1 MARGGDARHHDPKE
15 PERRSDG
22 GRGPDASTGEAAAD
36 LSVPARPTAKTG
48 GLVRRVVASL
58 VPRRRDLRG
67 TVYLVLDHSTSMGD
81 PGKMEQLR
89 QGALRFFLEAVQ
101 RDYAVGAVAFAGAAE
116 LVTGAGLNAHRFWR
130 KLHALRPYGRTAM
143 ASGLRLGLGRL
154 RFRGGRK
161 VLVLITDGMPDDRA
175 ATLEAA
181 RLARAR
187 GVTLIPIGTGEA
199 DHAFLASLTGR
210 PELARHVSADRLAG
224 AIAGAAQ
231 GLDEA

>member
-1 MARGGDARHHDPKE
+1 MARGGDPHDHDARD
-15 PERRSDG
+15 PERRPEG
-22 GRGPDASTGEAAAD
+22 GRAGVASTGEGAAD
-36 LSVPARPTAKTG
+36 LSVPARPTARTG
-48 GLVRRVVASL
+48 GLARRVVASL
-58 VPRRRDLRG
+58 VPRRQNLRG

-101 RDYAVGAVAFAGAAE
+101 RDYAVGAVAFAGAPE

-175 ATLEAA
+175 ATLDAA

-210 PELARHVSADRLAG
+210 PELARHVPADRLAG
-224 AIAGAAQ
+224 AIADVAQ

>member
-1 MARGGDARHHDPKE
+1 MARGGDAHDHETESP
-15 PERRSDG
+15 G
-22 GRGPDASTGEAAAD
+22 GRPGGGRAGDASTEDAAAD
-36 LSVPARPTAKTG
+36 LSVPVRPTAKTG
-48 GLVRRVVASL
+48 GLVRRVAAAL
-58 VPRRRDLRG
+58 VPRRRNLRG

-161 VLVLITDGMPDDRA
+161 VLVLITDGVPDDRA
-175 ATLEAA
+175 ATLDAA

-210 PELARHVSADRLAG
+210 PELVRHVTPDRLAG
-224 AIAGAAQ
+224 AIAGAAR
-231 GLDEA
+231 GLDET

>member
-1 MARGGDARHHDPKE
+1 MARGGDPRDHDSENQP
-15 PERRSDG
+15 RRPDG
-22 GRGPDASTGEAAAD
+22 GRASDASTAEAAAE
-36 LSVPARPTAKTG
+36 LSVPVRPTAKTG
-48 GLVRRVVASL
+48 GLVRRVAASL

-101 RDYAVGAVAFAGAAE
+101 RDYAVGAVAFAGAAGV
-116 LVTGAGLNAHRFWR
+116 VTGAGLNAHRFWR

-175 ATLEAA
+175 ATLDAA

-187 GVTLIPIGTGEA
+187 GVTVIPIGTGEA

-210 PELARHVSADRLAG
+210 PELARHVPTDLLAG
-224 AIAGAAQ
+224 AIAGVAQ